1 MMVPI
6 VSKKS
11 ESMTEKIA
19 SSAVTVPRRV
29 KKPKSIRPNVEKS
42 GACTSAWGSWAAPGV
57 ANPFQPA
64 STPLRTMA
72 TTVVTT
78 IPIRSAPRTRR
89 ASSTAVRTK
98 PTRNTTIGRPVSVPR
113 PTGNGPAAGL
123 TTKPDVKNP
132 MKAMKSPMPM
142 PIARLSPIGT
152 AVIIASRKR
161 VRTRIVMA
169 RPSHS
174 TTVIA

>member
-1 MMVPI
+1 MTVPI

-29 KKPKSIRPNVEKS
+29 KNPKSIRPNVEKS

-64 STPLRTMA
+64 STPLRTTA

-89 ASSTAVRTK
+89 GRQAPRADEHK
-98 PTRNTTIGRPVSVPR
+98 PATNHDAGTHRRAPEPAGKRRRRGLDPQPGGKKSKEGEKDPSPPAARPLGPGRPR
-113 PTGNGPAAGL
+113 RHHRLA
-123 TTKPDVKNP
+123 
-132 MKAMKSPMPM
+132 KA
-142 PIARLSPIGT
+142 REDQDRDG
-152 AVIIASRKR
+152 
-161 VRTRIVMA
+161 
-169 RPSHS
+169 
-174 TTVIA
+174 